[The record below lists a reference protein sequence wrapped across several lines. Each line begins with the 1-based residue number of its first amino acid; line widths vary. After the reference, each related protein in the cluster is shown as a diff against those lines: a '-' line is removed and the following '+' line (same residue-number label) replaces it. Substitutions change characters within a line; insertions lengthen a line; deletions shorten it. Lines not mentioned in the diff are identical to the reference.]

1 MKNKEYRLEQVRK
14 LLETQEIHSQEE
26 LMDSLNNMGLHV
38 TQATLSRDFKDL
50 KVMKV
55 PADGG
60 KYIYTLPASAQTLA
74 DTSSNSFPVSGFRS
88 IEFSMNLA
96 VIKTL
101 PGYAAGIASVI
112 DSENFPQILGTIAG
126 DDTIMM
132 VLADRVT
139 ATKARRILKKVI
151 PQI

>member
-1 MKNKEYRLEQVRK
+1 MKNKEHRLEQVRK

-26 LMDSLNNMGLHV
+26 LMDSLNGMGLHV

-55 PADGG
+55 PAEGG
-60 KYIYTLPASAQTLA
+60 KYIYTLPASAQSYT
-74 DTSSNSFPVSGFRS
+74 DNSNNSFPVSGFKS
-88 IEFSMNLA
+88 IEFSVNLA

-112 DSENFPQILGTIAG
+112 DNEAFPQILGTIAG
-126 DDTIMM
+126 DDTIIL

-139 ATKARRILKKVI
+139 STKARRILKKII